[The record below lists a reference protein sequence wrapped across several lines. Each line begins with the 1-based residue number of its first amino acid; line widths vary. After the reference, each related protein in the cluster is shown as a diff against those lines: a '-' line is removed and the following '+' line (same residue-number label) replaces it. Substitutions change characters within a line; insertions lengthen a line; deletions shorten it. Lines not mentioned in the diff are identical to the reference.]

1 MKRSSLLFGALCALA
16 LGASTAQAQNKLTT
30 IFASNNGLSG
40 TSMVFFD
47 VTVANPVRLTGFEL
61 NSYATVNA
69 AVNLQVYTCASTYVG
84 NEQNASAW
92 TQIAQDNGSAVGA
105 GQDVPSA
112 VTLQAPVML
121 PAGTYGMALVSN
133 GGHRYTNGNGTNQSY
148 GDSFLT
154 LKLGA
159 SASATTPFS
168 GSPITPR
175 VWNGSI
181 VYTPAAGI
189 YANFTATPV
198 EGNSPLQVQFT
209 DTTFTDD
216 PAGVSKWEWDFNNDQ
231 IIDSTVQNPKWTFTG
246 VGYGVTYTVS
256 LKATDSKNGSNTVT
270 KKDFILVNPFPT
282 ATAST
287 FGAGSTNKATN
298 GPIDPGPFN
307 RTYQSSSGTRGFYFQ
322 APTTFVVTGFQVPNE
337 ASQPQQAVNF
347 FTSSTMP
354 PAFSSSYQLT
364 ANDVKYFAQGV
375 PSGQVLKPTAP
386 IVVQKDEWVGILG
399 ACMAA
404 SGTTMYNSYGTTG
417 GVTSTV
423 LGQPIQLQRLLYQG
437 TLAGRTDGLVP
448 ISTENAY
455 EIARV
460 EIYVAGNSTVPT
472 LDTIGV
478 PALGQTPQFDLQG
491 KIQGLQFG
499 LILVGSQKM
508 PTPIPTGFGN
518 LLIVPNFLLQIPIPG
533 GTGQIGLPIPND
545 RNIAGIQLEN
555 QAVVFDVTNGV
566 YGMTNGVSWLLGQ

>member
-1 MKRSSLLFGALCALA
+1 VGLQQRPDHRLDGAEPAVHLHGRRLRRQVHGLA
-16 LGASTAQAQNKLTT
+16 QGDRRQ
-30 IFASNNGLSG
+30 
-40 TSMVFFD
+40 
-47 VTVANPVRLTGFEL
+47 
-61 NSYATVNA
+61 
-69 AVNLQVYTCASTYVG
+69 
-84 NEQNASAW
+84 
-92 TQIAQDNGSAVGA
+92 NGSQHGDEE
-105 GQDVPSA
+105 GLHHRQPVPGRQR
-112 VTLQAPVML
+112 LDLRRRLDQ
-121 PAGTYGMALVSN
+121 
-133 GGHRYTNGNGTNQSY
+133 Q
-148 GDSFLT
+148 
-154 LKLGA
+154 
-159 SASATTPFS
+159 
-168 GSPITPR
+168 
-175 VWNGSI
+175 
-181 VYTPAAGI
+181 
-189 YANFTATPV
+189 
-198 EGNSPLQVQFT
+198 
-209 DTTFTDD
+209 
-216 PAGVSKWEWDFNNDQ
+216 GV
-231 IIDSTVQNPKWTFTG
+231 P
-246 VGYGVTYTVS
+246 
-256 LKATDSKNGSNTVT
+256 
-270 KKDFILVNPFPT
+270 
-282 ATAST
+282 
-287 FGAGSTNKATN
+287 
-298 GPIDPGPFN
+298 GPIDAGPFS
-307 RTYQSSSGTRGFYFQ
+307 TYQSSSDTRGFYFQ
-322 APTTFVVTGFQVPNE
+322 APTTFVVTGFNVPNE

>member
-1 MKRSSLLFGALCALA
+1 
-16 LGASTAQAQNKLTT
+16 
-30 IFASNNGLSG
+30 
-40 TSMVFFD
+40 
-47 VTVANPVRLTGFEL
+47 
-61 NSYATVNA
+61 
-69 AVNLQVYTCASTYVG
+69 
-84 NEQNASAW
+84 
-92 TQIAQDNGSAVGA
+92 
-105 GQDVPSA
+105 
-112 VTLQAPVML
+112 
-121 PAGTYGMALVSN
+121 
-133 GGHRYTNGNGTNQSY
+133 
-148 GDSFLT
+148 
-154 LKLGA
+154 
-159 SASATTPFS
+159 
-168 GSPITPR
+168 
-175 VWNGSI
+175 
-181 VYTPAAGI
+181 
-189 YANFTATPV
+189 
-198 EGNSPLQVQFT
+198 
-209 DTTFTDD
+209 
-216 PAGVSKWEWDFNNDQ
+216 
-231 IIDSTVQNPKWTFTG
+231 
-246 VGYGVTYTVS
+246 
-256 LKATDSKNGSNTVT
+256 
-270 KKDFILVNPFPT
+270 
-282 ATAST
+282 
-287 FGAGSTNKATN
+287 
-298 GPIDPGPFN
+298 
-307 RTYQSSSGTRGFYFQ
+307 
-322 APTTFVVTGFQVPNE
+322 
-337 ASQPQQAVNF
+337 
-347 FTSSTMP
+347 
-354 PAFSSSYQLT
+354 
-364 ANDVKYFAQGV
+364 V